1 MIRLPQYPPLHD
13 TPHHTQHQE
22 YSARYGL
29 KNSSINGAEND
40 INIARQIAEAK
51 YRALVGR
58 DILISEISE
67 IHLLIEELRNW
78 SATPQVPEITCTH

>member
-1 MIRLPQYPPLHD
+1 MILLSQSQA
-13 TPHHTQHQE
+13 QHQE

-29 KNSSINGAEND
+29 KGASND
-40 INIARQIAEAK
+40 IEIAQQIAEAK

-67 IHLLIEELRNW
+67 IHHLIEEMRSW
-78 SATPQVPEITCTH
+78 ATTSEVSCAH

>member
-1 MIRLPQYPPLHD
+1 MILLSKNQAE
-13 TPHHTQHQE
+13 HQE

-29 KNSSINGAEND
+29 KGASND
-40 INIARQIAEAK
+40 IEVAQQIAEAK

-67 IHLLIEELRNW
+67 IHHLIEEMRNW
-78 SATPQVPEITCTH
+78 SATPLKTSCAH